1 MRSKQAIDSYVAP
14 TPDSSHYRALSST
27 QLLETRCL
35 ATDQCIAFTSGG
47 EFKNHLLP
55 PQQWQES
62 AEDLYV
68 AGEPSTHTV
77 VITSWHVYF
86 LQMWT
91 CVQQTS
97 TAVGHM
103 LTARVQVNGPLSL

>member
-1 MRSKQAIDSYVAP
+1 MAP
-14 TPDSSHYRALSST
+14 TPDSSLYRPLYSI

-62 AEDLYV
+62 AQDLYV
-68 AGEPSTHTV
+68 AGEPSTHR
-77 VITSWHVYF
+77 VIIS
-86 LQMWT
+86 
-91 CVQQTS
+91 
-97 TAVGHM
+97 
-103 LTARVQVNGPLSL
+103 